1 MGFRLHTV
9 RTREGETIA
18 CTIPPRLHDAV
29 AVVMDA
35 LDAASY
41 RAYVVGG
48 CVRDV
53 LLGQPVH
60 DVDVAT
66 DATPEHVMALF
77 DRTVPTGVQ
86 HGTVTVVI
94 ADTAI
99 EVTTMR
105 ADGEYTDG
113 RRPDHVVFVGHIDA
127 DLSRRDFTMNAMA
140 IDREGT
146 LYDPFGGLADAHAR
160 ILRAVGM
167 PHVRFAEDALRMLRA
182 IRFAAAYALDIDQTT
197 WDDLM
202 AQRHRLRAIAMER
215 VSAELDRMVL
225 SAHAQRAWT
234 LLAQSGLLAFT
245 KVPISL
251 TSDIPSLTALASID
265 QRWACVLWTQRG
277 VDALAH
283 ALRWSHARRRAVAA
297 ICAMGDT
304 VHDKTAWCEAVL
316 KYGVRAATACIDVLR
331 ARNERPEVLDALT
344 QWTAHMP
351 ITSPTALAIDGRVLV
366 EAMGSAG
373 AWVGQCVRELQRD
386 VVHGHIVHAREPLL
400 ATAVLRHARRTHV
413 HGWTVYDVDVIDS
426 TQTLAKAAAVRCPDR
441 AVFVARGQHRAYGT
455 QGKVW
460 HAPRDGG
467 LWMSAVVRPPY
478 AYASWGQRA
487 AAVVVAVCHA
497 LRQVTDVDVRIK
509 WPNDIV
515 VHGRKLCGILSETTS
530 SHKAWVIGIGI
541 NGEMTDAPQDIP
553 LCTLTHV
560 MPPSWSW
567 DAHMQRVREMVLQ
580 ALAHTLDGHTL
591 FSDVR
596 AQWLAYVDTRPIA
609 VRCPD
614 RVRMAHVVDMTESG
628 SVVVRD
634 THTGET
640 TELFSAHQREPTLG

>member
-1 MGFRLHTV
+1 MKFPTT
-9 RTREGETIA
+9 RTETPDV
-18 CTIPPRLHDAV
+18 PPRLHDAV
-29 AVVMDA
+29 TVVMDT

-53 LLGQPVH
+53 LLGHPVH
-60 DVDVAT
+60 DIDVAT
-66 DATPEHVMALF
+66 DATPEQVMALF
-77 DRTVPTGVQ
+77 AHTVPTGVQ
-86 HGTVTVVI
+86 HGTVTVRI
-94 ADTAI
+94 DDTAI

-105 ADGEYTDG
+105 ADGQYVDG
-113 RRPDHVVFVGHIDA
+113 RRPDHVVFVRSIEA
-127 DLSRRDFTMNAMA
+127 DLARRDFTMNAMA
-140 IDREGT
+140 IDRDGT

-160 ILRAVGM
+160 ILRAVGT

-182 IRFAAAYALDIDQTT
+182 IRFAAAYALDIDRAT
-197 WDDLM
+197 WDDLV

-215 VSAELDRMVL
+215 VSAELDRML
-225 SAHAQRAWT
+225 CCAHAQRAWM
-234 LLAQSGLLAFT
+234 LLAHSGLLAYA

-251 TSDIPSLTALASID
+251 PAHIPPLNALDTID

-277 VDALAH
+277 VDTFAH

-297 ICAMGDT
+297 MCAMGDA

-316 KYGVRAATACIDVLR
+316 QHGVAAATACIHVLR
-331 ARNERPEVLDALT
+331 TRNKDDAVCATLT
-344 QWTAHMP
+344 QWTSHMP
-351 ITSPTALAIDGRVLV
+351 ITSLAALAIDGRSLV

-373 AWVGQCVRELQRD
+373 AWVGQCLQALLRD

-400 ATAVLRHARRTHV
+400 SAAVLQYAQRSHV
-413 HGWTVYDVDVIDS
+413 HGWTVYDVDLIDS

-441 AVFVARGQHRAYGT
+441 AVFVARGQRHAYGT

-487 AAVVVAVCHA
+487 AAVVVAVCQA
-497 LRQVTDVDVRIK
+497 LRQVTGVDVRIK

-515 VHGRKLCGILSETTS
+515 VGGRKLCGILSETTS

-541 NGEMTDAPQDIP
+541 NGAMTAPPIP
-553 LCTLTHV
+553 LCTLAHI
-560 MPPSWSW
+560 MGPSWSW
-567 DAHMQRVREMVLQ
+567 DTRKHDVRDAVLQ
-580 ALAHTLDGHTL
+580 SLIHTLDGHIPFT
-591 FSDVR
+591 DVR
-596 AQWLAYVDTRPIA
+596 AQWLASVDARPIA
-609 VRCPD
+609 VRGHD
-614 RVRMAHVVDMTESG
+614 RVRMAHVEALTDSG
-628 SVVVRD
+628 TVLVRD
-634 THTGET
+634 TQTGET
-640 TELFSAHQREPTLG
+640 TELFSAQQRD